1 LAYLLAISSAVLYG
15 AADFLGGL
23 AARRTTTIAVVILS
37 QSAGAVLLGVML
49 PFLPAAEPSASDMA
63 WGSMAGLT
71 GGVGVA
77 LLYRALAVGKMA
89 VVAPTTAVC
98 AVVIPVVVVIMFGE
112 RPGTRALIG
121 IGLAIIA
128 IILVSQQPARDP
140 VEDTHAERGVLPPG
154 IVLALLS
161 GVAIGLFFLSIARTR
176 SVAGLWPLVAARV
189 TSVSLFCVIAAVGAR
204 SVRLPARAAKIA
216 VGGGVLDMLANALY
230 LVASRYAPLSAVVT
244 LSSLYP
250 ASTVL
255 LARVFLSERLSAWQG
270 VGLAAALGAV
280 ILIVN

>member
-23 AARRTTTIAVVILS
+23 AARRTTTIAVVIIS
-37 QSAGAVLLGVML
+37 QSAGAVLLGVLL
-49 PFLPAAEPSASDMA
+49 PFLPAAEPSTSDMA

-77 LLYRALAVGKMA
+77 LLYRALAVGRMA

-98 AVVIPVVVVIMFGE
+98 AVVIPVAVVIMFGE
-112 RPGTRALIG
+112 RPG
-121 IGLAIIA
+121 GLAIVA
-128 IILVSQQPARDP
+128 IILVSQQPTRDP
-140 VEDTHAERGVLPPG
+140 LEDRSAAGLLPPG
-154 IVLALLS
+154 VVLALLS
-161 GVAIGLFFLSIARTR
+161 GVAIGLFFLSIARTG
-176 SVAGLWPLVAARV
+176 SAAGLWPLVTARI
-189 TSVSLFCVIAAVGAR
+189 TSVSLFGAIAVASAR
-204 SVRLPARAAKIA
+204 SLRLPARAAAIA

-230 LVASRYAPLSAVVT
+230 LVASRYGPLSVVVT

-255 LARVFLSERLSAWQG
+255 LARVVLAERLSVWQG
-270 VGLAAALGAV
+270 VGLVCALGAV
-280 ILIVN
+280 VLIVN